1 MVVLLRIVAVLEPGT
16 YTLGPDDGT
25 LSVRTARTG
34 AASKAGHD
42 LLLHVTDWTATLE
55 VGDGG
60 TPTAVAL
67 DADGGSLRVR
77 EGTGGMMELGDDDIA
92 SIHRSIDDDVLRK
105 QDIAF
110 RSTRVTPAGDGVAHV
125 EGDLTLVGRSHPL
138 SFDVAVAEDG
148 RVRGSATVKQ
158 SNWGIKQ
165 FSILFGALKVAD
177 EVEVA
182 IDAAQSR

>member
-1 MVVLLRIVAVLEPGT
+1 MKEWSRSTAMVVLLRIVAVLEPGT
-16 YTLGPDDGT
+16 YTLGPD
-25 LSVRTARTG
+25 
-34 AASKAGHD
+34 
-42 LLLHVTDWTATLE
+42 
-55 VGDGG
+55 
-60 TPTAVAL
+60 
-67 DADGGSLRVR
+67 

-92 SIHRSIDDDVLRK
+92 SIHTSIDDDVLRK

-110 RSTRVTPAGDGVAHV
+110 RSTRVTPAGDGGLHV

-148 RVRGSATVKQ
+148 RIRGSATVKQ
-158 SNWGIKQ
+158 STWGIKQ

-177 EVEVA
+177 DVEVA